1 MAKTPDSLETAQLSL
16 QSFEEGVDVPEWI
29 HLVPSGVVHTHDRR
43 GPFTSVDASEVI
55 SNSFMN
61 HSKLP
66 VDENHAID
74 KAGRSGFSSPA
85 MGWIVEMAAREDGIW
100 GRVEWTKRGRA
111 LLEDKAYSSISP
123 AVMHDQA
130 KCIVSVQRAS
140 LVNTPNFKGLVSL
153 NSDDS
158 QGMDDMDF
166 IRAAALKLGLADG
179 ASEADILAQ
188 AGKAQGALSLHS
200 KAAEMLSLQADAS
213 GSDILAAIE
222 AANKTGSNKEGA
234 LLALQSQMDGIAQ
247 ALGLEGG
254 AGADAILAEVKA
266 AALEREGRGSLH
278 AQITDL
284 EKQLK
289 DLTDD
294 AARSKSEAY
303 IDGEL
308 SRGRTLP
315 AAKREEFIALHMEN
329 PKRAQS
335 IVESFAILGGGALVP
350 LDIPPD
356 GTLSLN
362 SAQAD
367 VLEKL
372 GISEDAFLKTLKDEC
387 AA

>member
-1 MAKTPDSLETAQLSL
+1 MAKTPDFLETAQLSL

-43 GPFTSVDASEVI
+43 GPFTSLNASEVI
-55 SNSFMN
+55 ANSFM
-61 HSKLP
+61 HQSKLP

-85 MGWIVEMAAREDGIW
+85 MGWIMEMNARADGIW
-100 GRVEWTKRGRA
+100 GRVEWTERGRK
-111 LLEDKAYSSISP
+111 LLEDRAYSSISP
-123 AVMHDQA
+123 AVMHDQS
-130 KCIVSVQRAS
+130 KRIVSVARAS

-166 IRAAALKLGLADG
+166 ITAVALKLGLADG

-188 AGKAQGALSLHS
+188 AGKAQGALSLHA
-200 KAAEMLSLQADAS
+200 KATEMLSLQAEAS
-213 GSDILAAIE
+213 DSDILAAI
-222 AANKTGSNKEGA
+222 AAGNKTGGNKEGA

-254 AGADAILAEVKA
+254 AGADAILAEAKA
-266 AALEREGRGSLH
+266 VNLERAGKVSLQS
-278 AQITDL
+278 QITDL

-289 DLTDD
+289 DLTDG
-294 AARSKSEAY
+294 AARNTSEAY

-308 SRGRTLP
+308 SRGRALP
-315 AAKREEFIALHMEN
+315 AAKRDEFIALHMEN
-329 PKRAQS
+329 PARTQS
-335 IVESFAILGGGALVP
+335 IVESFPIVGGGALVP
-350 LDIPPD
+350 TDLPPD
-356 GTLSLN
+356 AELSLN
-362 SAQAD
+362 AAQAD
-367 VLEKL
+367 ILEKM
-372 GISEDAFLKTLKDEC
+372 GVSEDAFLQTLKDER